1 MSLLHVLTIV
11 KDLLFFFAKGELA
24 ISIFP
29 VIMALLPLASGNAV
43 SNFWDYFLHVF
54 VPEILKAH
62 FMAVLGVSN
71 DL

>member
-1 MSLLHVLTIV
+1 
-11 KDLLFFFAKGELA
+11 
-24 ISIFP
+24 
-29 VIMALLPLASGNAV
+29 MALLPLASGNAV

-71 DL
+71 DLWFDMIDKEPMT